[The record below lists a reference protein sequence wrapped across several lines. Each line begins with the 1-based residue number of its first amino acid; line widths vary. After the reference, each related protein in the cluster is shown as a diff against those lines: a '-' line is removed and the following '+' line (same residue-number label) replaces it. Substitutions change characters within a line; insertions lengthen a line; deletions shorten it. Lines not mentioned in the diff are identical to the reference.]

1 MMDWIFWALV
11 GAAAIHMV
19 EEFVYPGEF
28 LDWMRDFRPEF
39 ASSVTVR
46 FAVIIN
52 ALFFLLCV
60 AGAIVAS
67 RSPVLSLSVASL
79 LFLNAL
85 MHMVGVVKARE
96 YVPGVISGVVLY
108 LPLSLGAYYLFASS
122 GQLSL
127 LGSVTS
133 GLLGALYQAIP
144 AGYLALSSAAKRA

>member
-1 MMDWIFWALV
+1 MNWIFWALV
-11 GAAAIHMV
+11 GAAAIHVV
-19 EEFVYPGEF
+19 EEFVYPGGF
-28 LDWMRDFRPEF
+28 LDSMRDFHPEF
-39 ASSVTVR
+39 APSVTVR

-52 ALFFLLCV
+52 SLFLLLCV

-67 RSPVLSLSVASL
+67 RSLVLSLSVASL

-85 MHMVGVVKARE
+85 MHIVGVVKARE
-96 YVPGVISGVVLY
+96 YMPGVISGVVLY
-108 LPLSLGAYYLFASS
+108 LPLSLYAYYLSVGS

-133 GLLGALYQAIP
+133 GLLGVLYQAIP